1 VLLLIANYLTAQL
14 LANAWLNVGG
24 LFGIVLVG
32 SLGWVYVGHHRQTE
46 FAETKGLISNVRYLV
61 VSTIQKRS
69 A

>member
-1 VLLLIANYLTAQL
+1 MLLLIANYLTAQL
-14 LANAWLNVGG
+14 FTNAWLNVGG

-32 SLGWVYVGHHRQTE
+32 RLGWVYVGHDWQTE

-61 VSTIQKRS
+61 VSTLQKRS